1 MVKGNCYE
9 NAIHKF
15 VDLQKS
21 GHDAV
26 IVHGHVEGQGS
37 ETKGKRFGHAWVE
50 VGNKVYDA
58 ETNTTWTKDDYYRIG
73 KIDED
78 KTYEYDKYLV
88 SYYVS
93 KTEHCG
99 PWELE
104 PTDFEKEATD
114 ESE

>member
-1 MVKGNCYE
+1 MAVGNCYE
-9 NAIHKF
+9 NAIYKF
-15 VDLQKS
+15 VDLQKN

-37 ETKGKRFGHAWVE
+37 GTKGKKFRHAWVE
-50 VGNKVYDA
+50 VGNKVFDA

-99 PWELE
+99 PWELQ
-104 PTDFEKEATD
+104 PTDFEKEVA
-114 ESE
+114 